1 MLTDYLA
8 LAFKNVRKR
17 GIRSWLTMLGVFIGI
32 AAVVSLISL
41 GQGLETAIS
50 GQFGALSTDT
60 LTIQGADT
68 GFSPP
73 GSTAVTPMTQQ
84 DVDIIEK
91 VSGVRMTIP
100 RYLRAG
106 KVTYNDIL
114 GFSYVASGPH
124 NNEMLE
130 ELYKSVNMKAAQGK
144 LVKATDRGKIA
155 IGDDFVKNDAYGKKI
170 KLGSRIDVQGKDF
183 EVIGILERS
192 STFMLN
198 GAILMLDDDMKDI
211 FEIQND
217 KIDFII
223 VKVEDDAD
231 IEEVANEIER
241 KLRKDRDQ
249 KLGEEDFEVQTP
261 SQSVE
266 TVGTIVSVINI
277 VVTGI
282 ALIALLVGGIGI
294 ANTMFTSVLERT
306 REIGVMKAIGAQN
319 KDILAVFIIEAGL
332 LGLIGGIVGALIGLA
347 MALGVAGAANSAL
360 GESLFQVAPSIPLLV
375 GSLSFSLLI
384 GVLSGIVPAYQASKL
399 NPVDA
404 LRK

>member
-1 MLTDYLA
+1 MLIDYFTLA
-8 LAFKNVRKR
+8 LKNVRKR
-17 GIRSWLTMLGVFIGI
+17 GARSWLTMLGVFIGI

-50 GQFGALSTDT
+50 GQFGALSTDI
-60 LTIQGADT
+60 LTIQGANT

-73 GSTAVTPMTQQ
+73 GSTSVKKMTEHDQE
-84 DVDIIEK
+84 IIDK
-91 VSGVRMTIP
+91 VAGVELTIP

-106 KVTYNDIL
+106 KLTYNDVL
-114 GFSYVASGPH
+114 GFSFIASIP
-124 NNEMLE
+124 EDKE
-130 ELYKSVNMKAAQGK
+130 KAEAIYKTINLKAAQGRLLK
-144 LVKATDRGKIA
+144 SVDIGKIVV
-155 IGDDFVKNDAYGKKI
+155 GDDFIKNDFYGKPIKI
-170 KLGSRIDVQGKDF
+170 GSRIEIQGKDF

-192 STFMLN
+192 GTFVIN
-198 GAILMLDDDMKDI
+198 GALTMLDSDI
-211 FEIQND
+211 KEVFEIPD
-217 KIDFII
+217 DDIDFII
-223 VKVEDDAD
+223 VKVEDNAD
-231 IEEVANEIER
+231 IEKVAEEIER
-241 KLRKDRDQ
+241 RLRKDRDQ

-261 SQSVE
+261 AQSLE

-306 REIGVMKAIGAQN
+306 KEIGVMKAIGAQN

-332 LGLIGGIVGALIGLA
+332 LGLIGGIVGAAIGLA
-347 MALGVAGAANSAL
+347 MALGAASAANSAL
-360 GESLFQVAPSIPLLV
+360 GEPLFQVSPSIPLLL

-384 GVLSGIVPAYQASKL
+384 GILSGVIPAYQASKL
-399 NPVDA
+399 EPVEA